1 MKIGNNYA
9 FNRYFKNQSNAVEN
23 SYELEN
29 ATVGGVGTKTLILL
43 LTTLITSMLVIGITI
58 RVGVNIFLYLGAF
71 ILTFVLQ
78 LIICFSP
85 LKAKSLSIPY
95 AISEGL
101 VIGSICGLLELV
113 LPDMG
118 LQIAGIA
125 LLVTLSVF
133 TGAILVYRKGLI
145 RVDNRFYGFLLAFTL
160 GAVIFSVIF
169 SIMALITFFTSGI
182 NLWAMFYFS
191 GFGLLGAVI
200 MCIIAAL
207 YVVAS
212 LNTADQMIQS
222 GASKEY
228 EWYAS
233 YAITVNVI
241 CLFLE
246 ILRLIIIIV
255 GRSSRNK

>member
-9 FNRYFKNQSNAVEN
+9 FNRYFKNQSNVVEN
-23 SYELEN
+23 NFELEN

-58 RVGVNIFLYLGAF
+58 RVGANIFLYLGAF
-71 ILTFVLQ
+71 VLTFILQ

-133 TGAILVYRKGLI
+133 TGAIIVYRKGLI
-145 RVDNRFYGFLLAFTL
+145 RADNRFYGFLLAFTF
-160 GAVIFSVIF
+160 GAAIFSVVF
-169 SIMALITFFTSGI
+169 GIMAFITFFTSGI

-191 GFGLLGAVI
+191 GFGLLIAVI
-200 MCIIAAL
+200 MCVVAAL

-212 LNTADQMIQS
+212 LKTADQMIQS
-222 GASKEY
+222 GASKDY

-255 GRSSRNK
+255 GKSSRNK